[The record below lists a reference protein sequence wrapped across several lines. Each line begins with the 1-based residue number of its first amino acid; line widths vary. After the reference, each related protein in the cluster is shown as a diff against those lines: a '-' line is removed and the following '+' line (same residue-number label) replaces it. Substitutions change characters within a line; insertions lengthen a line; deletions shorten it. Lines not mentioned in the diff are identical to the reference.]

1 MFFKRFLALLS
12 ARNKEFLRDRS
23 SLSWNVLMPVLIV
36 AGFAVTFTGDFADQY
51 KVGVAGLHKVQSQ
64 AAASASL
71 TGFLETKYI
80 EFVEVADIE
89 RAKIKVQ
96 RHQLDMLID
105 PESASYWINNEA
117 PNGYLVEKI
126 MLAGMSGE
134 LLSPLQK
141 KTVTGEEIRYV
152 DWVIPGILAMNMMFS
167 ALFGV
172 GYVIVRYRKNGML
185 KRLKA
190 TPVNAFEY
198 LGVQIVSRLIL
209 IMAIT
214 SFVFYGTNL
223 FIGYA
228 MFGSHISL
236 FLVFALGAISFISL
250 SLIVAARTT
259 SEETAGGLLN
269 LITWPMMFLSGVWFS
284 LEGANPLVQQFA
296 EILPLTH
303 VTAAARSIMI
313 DGAGLVD
320 VSYHLVVL
328 AGQSLLFLTIGAY
341 AFRWE

>member
-1 MFFKRFLALLS
+1 MMFLKRFAALLS
-12 ARNKEFLRDRS
+12 ARNKEFIRDRS

-36 AGFAVTFTGDFADQY
+36 AGFAVTFTGDFTDQY
-51 KVGVAGLHKVQSQ
+51 KVGVIGLEKVQEQ
-64 AAASASL
+64 PPTNLA
-71 TGFLETKYI
+71 GFLGAQYI
-80 EFVEVADIE
+80 EFVGVTDVE
-89 RAKIKVQ
+89 REKVKVQ
-96 RHQLDMLID
+96 RHQLDMLIE
-105 PESASYWINNEA
+105 PSTNSYWINNES

-126 MLAGMSGE
+126 MLASVAGE
-134 LLSPLQK
+134 AEHPLQK
-141 KTVTGEEIRYV
+141 QTVSGKEIRYV

-190 TPVNAFEY
+190 TPVTAFEY
-198 LGVQIVSRLIL
+198 LSVQIVSRLIL

-214 SFVFYGTNL
+214 IFVFYSTNL

-228 MFGSHISL
+228 MFGSHLSL
-236 FLVFALGAISFISL
+236 FLVFALGAISMISL

-284 LEGANPLVQQFA
+284 LEGTNPLMQQVA

-303 VTAAARSIMI
+303 ITAAARSIMI
-313 DGAGLVD
+313 DGAGLMD
-320 VSYHLVVL
+320 VSYHLIVL
-328 AGQSLLFLTIGAY
+328 AGQSILFLLIGAY
-341 AFRWE
+341 TFRWE

>member
-1 MFFKRFLALLS
+1 MFIKRFLALLN
-12 ARNKEFLRDRS
+12 ARNKEFIRDRS
-23 SLSWNVLMPVLIV
+23 SLSWNILMPVLIV
-36 AGFAVTFTGDFADQY
+36 VGFAITFTSDYSDQY
-51 KVGVAGLHKVQSQ
+51 KVGVIDLDNIRGQE
-64 AAASASL
+64 SL
-71 TGFLETKYI
+71 GFADFLNTKYI
-80 EFVEVADIE
+80 DFIQVSDTES
-89 RAKIKVQ
+89 AKVKVQ
-96 RHQLDMLID
+96 RHQLDMLVD
-105 PESASYWINNEA
+105 VGSKSYWINNES

-126 MLAGMSGE
+126 LIKLESTS
-134 LLSPLQK
+134 LDK

-152 DWVIPGILAMNMMFS
+152 DWVIPGILSMNMMFS

-190 TPVNAFEY
+190 TPVSAFEF
-198 LGVQIVSRLIL
+198 LGVQIASRLLL

-214 SFVFYGTNL
+214 VFVFYSTNL

-228 MFGSHISL
+228 MFCSHLSL
-236 FLVFALGAISFISL
+236 FLVFALGAISLISL
-250 SLIVAARTT
+250 SLIVSARTT

-284 LEGANPLVQQFA
+284 LEGANSLMQNFA

-303 VTAAARSIMI
+303 ITAATRAIMI
-313 DGAGLVD
+313 DGASLMD

-328 AGQSLLFLTIGAY
+328 VGQSILFLSIGAY
-341 AFRWE
+341 TFRWE